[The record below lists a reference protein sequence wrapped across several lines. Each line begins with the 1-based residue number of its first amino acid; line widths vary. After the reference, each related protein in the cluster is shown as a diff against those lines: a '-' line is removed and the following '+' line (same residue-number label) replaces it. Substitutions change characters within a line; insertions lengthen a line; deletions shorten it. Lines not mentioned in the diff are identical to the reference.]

1 MTDLLNFEWLVGMW
15 EGIQGQGIYH
25 EEWVM
30 KSETELSGKAYLIN
44 KGEIKNSEILK
55 IHISGG
61 NIFYTA
67 DVSHNP
73 DPVSFKLTSQNNN
86 IFIFENPEHDFPQ
99 KITYERKDNDS
110 LLAVVEA
117 VKDGKTRKI
126 EYNLRL
132 IR

>member
-1 MTDLLNFEWLVGMW
+1 MNGLINFEWLVGMW

-25 EEWVM
+25 EEWS
-30 KSETELSGKAYLIN
+30 KISDTELSGKAYLIK
-44 KGEIKNSEILK
+44 KGEIKNPEVLK
-55 IHISGG
+55 IHISNE

-67 DVSHNP
+67 EVSHNP
-73 DPVSFKLTSQNNN
+73 EPVSFRLTSQKNN

-99 KITYERKDNDS
+99 KITYARKDNDS

-132 IR
+132 IK

>member
-1 MTDLLNFEWLVGMW
+1 MNDLSIFEWLVGMW

-25 EEWVM
+25 EEWAM
-30 KSETELSGKAYLIN
+30 KSETELSGKAYLIK
-44 KGEIKNSEILK
+44 KGEIKNSEILE
-55 IHISGG
+55 IHIAEGV
-61 NIFYTA
+61 IFYTA

-86 IFIFENPEHDFPQ
+86 NFIFENPEHDFPQ
-99 KITYERKDNDS
+99 KITYERKDNGS

-132 IR
+132 IK